1 MNRPLFHGLSV
12 VPGSILAAGIAVLG
26 KDLDSPRTGYPAYRS
41 RATALYAF
49 YGCPLRFGFK
59 EWIGHGATRHQFES
73 WIDVGSVVHGPFM
86 ESPWQEVLL

>member
-26 KDLDSPRTGYPAYRS
+26 KDFDFPRKGHPAYRF
-41 RATALYAF
+41 RATVLYAS
-49 YGCPLRFGFK
+49 YGYPLRFGFTY
-59 EWIGHGATRHQFES
+59 WIGHGGSRRQFES
-73 WIDVGSVVHGPFM
+73 GLDVGSVVCGPFM